1 VAKRRLPSWVPQF
14 VIPTAS
20 ALTVIVL
27 VSVFGRSRLAIAES
41 VRWLAHPVDTPRV
54 VFVLM
59 LALAAAAGVMLVT
72 ALARRL
78 FGSRAHAVTLGR
90 WAEDFRSAW
99 ESLADHLRRWQRQS
113 DIAEE
118 DANLQEQYRD
128 FRRATLETYARV
140 RDDFRLF
147 LEQNVGWDLRESLP
161 IELDPS
167 DVYQEAIV
175 GPFEHLWEFA
185 NLPATMRWVR
195 EMTPN
200 EFSTWIG
207 QRSDALNAFVTWM
220 HDR

>member
-1 VAKRRLPSWVPQF
+1 
-14 VIPTAS
+14 
-20 ALTVIVL
+20 
-27 VSVFGRSRLAIAES
+27 
-41 VRWLAHPVDTPRV
+41 
-54 VFVLM
+54 
-59 LALAAAAGVMLVT
+59 
-72 ALARRL
+72 
-78 FGSRAHAVTLGR
+78 
-90 WAEDFRSAW
+90 
-99 ESLADHLRRWQRQS
+99 
-113 DIAEE
+113 
-118 DANLQEQYRD
+118 
-128 FRRATLETYARV
+128 V